1 MEYNGERMVP
11 GTTAGPTEHQHW
23 QRYRF
28 AAEFVREKR
37 VIDMGCGCGYGCDE
51 LTAVA
56 FSVTGI
62 DNSVEAIEYA
72 KQHHGKNAVYYHVQ
86 DAENLTFNAG
96 DFDVAVCFEV
106 LEHLGDP
113 AAALAEM
120 QRVLVDDGLLIAS
133 TPNKRGSV
141 RGRAGQP
148 QNPWHRQEWTPEEF
162 LRLIEPCFAVQ
173 TMLGQAQA
181 HDWEPRVEAWGT
193 GYYAVV
199 VAQARR

>member
-28 AAEFVREKR
+28 AAQFVRDKR
-37 VIDMGCGCGYGCDE
+37 VIDVGCGCGYGCE
-51 LTAVA
+51 QLAALA

-62 DNSVEAIEYA
+62 DNSVEAIQYA
-72 KQHHGKNAVYYHVQ
+72 EQHHGASTVYQVQ
-86 DAENLTFNAG
+86 DAQDLPFNGG

-106 LEHLGDP
+106 LEHLGDA

-133 TPNKRGSV
+133 TPNSRLFA
-141 RGRAGQP
+141 RAQDGGP
-148 QNPWHRQEWTPEEF
+148 RNPWHRQEWTPEEF
-162 LRLIEPCFAVQ
+162 VRLIEPCFDVR
-173 TMLGQAQA
+173 TRLGQAQE
-181 HDWEPRVEAWGT
+181 HDWEPRVEAWET
-193 GYYAVV
+193 GHYLIV